1 MWATCQSFI
10 GSGNIRAKGG
20 NGNTYGGGG
29 AGGRINIYYVTGG
42 FHSDQTDASGGQAG
56 SGSSVEPGGPGVVYL
71 EGQSPVVKN
80 LRIDN
85 KGRKPL
91 VSHCFFFLLDLDFQT
106 TNSRCFFNGWCCI
119 SSGYTGSV
127 VSVYENIVQFTNKF
141 YDLFYFFLRL
151 HSVEI
156 LIFLNTQVSG
166 LI

>member
-91 VSHCFFFLLDLDFQT
+91 VSHCFFLLDLDFQT
-106 TNSRCFFNGWCCI
+106 
-119 SSGYTGSV
+119 
-127 VSVYENIVQFTNKF
+127 
-141 YDLFYFFLRL
+141 
-151 HSVEI
+151 
-156 LIFLNTQVSG
+156 
-166 LI
+166 

>member
-1 MWATCQSFI
+1 MWVTCQSFI

-29 AGGRINIYYVTGG
+29 AGGRITVYYVTGG

-91 VSHCFFFLLDLDFQT
+91 VSHCVFFFFTTSDLDFQT
-106 TNSRCFFNGWCCI
+106 YCNKFTVLFQWLVLHKFGIHGLCCFSLRKHC
-119 SSGYTGSV
+119 
-127 VSVYENIVQFTNKF
+127 SVY
-141 YDLFYFFLRL
+141 
-151 HSVEI
+151 
-156 LIFLNTQVSG
+156 
-166 LI
+166 